1 MPAAMPFKELEP
13 NNMTREANA
22 HVEFSELYIVFQ
34 HAGNMRKNM
43 ISYVYIYTYIYIIL
57 YAY

>member
-43 ISYVYIYTYIYIIL
+43 ISYVYIYTYIYI
-57 YAY
+57 